1 MRNLV
6 QPAALLASAAALACG
21 DGTGPSLPPQFSRE
35 ISFAEFEQA
44 VTQGTIR
51 LEIEL
56 EDDLVASEVEIKQAD
71 ELEEEEE
78 LESRVTAIE
87 TTAGGGSITLALGGL
102 QVEFTAATKF
112 EAENDNDLT
121 LEEFVA
127 RVEAALAAG
136 EEPGVEAERPAPD
149 TPQDPDDATFVATEL
164 KLDDESEDDA
174 EIELNVDDDNV
185 AECSTLTVAP
195 AGCLGVLRVLGLSI
209 AIVDGVTELEAE
221 DDGDE
226 GEVDDVDFEGLVSA
240 VDVEEGTLT
249 LADGTL
255 IRIVSDTELDDDSGD
270 DKQLK
275 SLAAVAEALAQGHQV
290 EADGKGVVESTS
302 PRVIV
307 AIEIKLELED
317 DPDDAP
323 VAS

>member
-1 MRNLV
+1 MKNLL
-6 QPAALLASAAALACG
+6 QRAALVAGAAALACG
-21 DGTGPSLPPQFSRE
+21 DGTGPSLTPQFSRE
-35 ISFAEFEQA
+35 ISFAEFEEA
-44 VTQGTIR
+44 LTRGVAR

-71 ELEEEEE
+71 ELDEEEEI
-78 LESRVTAIE
+78 ESRVTAIE
-87 TTAGGGSITLALGGL
+87 TTTGGGSITLALGGF
-102 QVEFTAATKF
+102 QVEFTAATEF

-136 EEPGVEAERPAPD
+136 EEPGVEAEREAPD
-149 TPQDPDDATFVATEL
+149 TPQDPDDAMFVAAEL
-164 KLDDESEDDA
+164 KLDDDSEDEA
-174 EIELNVDDDNV
+174 EIELNVDEDNV
-185 AECSTLTVAP
+185 ADCTALPVTP
-195 AGCLGVLRVLGLSI
+195 AGCVGVLRVLGLSI

-226 GEVDDVDFEGLVSA
+226 GEVDDVDFEGIVSA
-240 VDVEEGTLT
+240 VDVAEGTVTLT
-249 LADGTL
+249 DGTL
-255 IRIVSDTELDDDSGD
+255 IRIVADTELDDDSGD

-275 SLAAVAEALAQGHQV
+275 SLAAVAAALAEGHQV

-302 PRVIV
+302 PAVIV